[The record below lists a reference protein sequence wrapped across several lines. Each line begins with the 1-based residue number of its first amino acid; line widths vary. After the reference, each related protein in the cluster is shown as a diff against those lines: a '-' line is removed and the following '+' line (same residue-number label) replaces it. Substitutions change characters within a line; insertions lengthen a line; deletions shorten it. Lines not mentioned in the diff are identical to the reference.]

1 MRRNMTRS
9 FFTASLAA
17 LLLTFAFSA
26 TICAQRDDG
35 LPAHNFGGTW
45 SLRQSNGYVVTM
57 VLTQNGRDISGT
69 SSYNSGKKG
78 IVRCTVSGK
87 AWHQKGANGW
97 QSYVDH
103 FQVEIVCNGAVAVYK
118 ASASWAEGV
127 LNGETYPK
135 DKPSSRANWSAGPF
149 ARRR

>member
-1 MRRNMTRS
+1 MKKKHRFWS
-9 FFTASLAA
+9 ISIAGSLLAFLA
-17 LLLTFAFSA
+17 LSA
-26 TICAQRDDG
+26 QVSAQRDDG
-35 LPAHNFGGTW
+35 PPTHNFAGTW

-87 AWHQKGANGW
+87 AWHQKGSNGW
-97 QSYVDH
+97 PSYLDH
-103 FQVEIVCNGAVAVYK
+103 FQVEAFCNGAVAVYN
-118 ASASWAEGV
+118 ASASWAEGI
-127 LNGETYPK
+127 LNGKTYPK
-135 DKPSSRANWSAGPF
+135 DKPSGSATWTAGPF